1 MSANVLLYL
10 GFPGLPL
17 FTHSLFCQADWQ
29 SFASAVRLHH
39 ENDQVPR
46 SLLIQQAVPEISH
59 VLHSVLH
66 TEAMNHNVTQ
76 QQLATLTATVNTL
89 ASTVNT
95 LASSDI
101 TISFPHQ
108 LTGRFTQSKLEVS
121 VLFFC
126 HVYAN

>member
-89 ASTVNT
+89 ASSN
-95 LASSDI
+95 I

-108 LTGRFTQSKLEVS
+108 LTGRFTQSVPEVS

-126 HVYAN
+126 YIYAN

>member
-1 MSANVLLYL
+1 MSTNVLLYL

-39 ENDQVPR
+39 ENDQVPH
-46 SLLIQQAVPEISH
+46 SLLLQQAMPEISH
-59 VLHSVLH
+59 VLHGTLEALLH
-66 TEAMNHNVTQ
+66 AEEMNRNAIQ
-76 QQLATLTATVNTL
+76 QQLATLIA
-89 ASTVNT
+89 TVNT

-126 HVYAN
+126 YIYAN